1 MSPPPSREMRARPYR
16 PPSRKYCRFTDK
28 GILVYEGNSLGHS
41 PNSGR
46 PGPLR
51 TSFDRCTQ
59 SIFTR
64 NPHCADR
71 MGPVD
76 VFLRVSFAGFAA
88 ILATVSVKSYARHR
102 ERRFL
107 LLGAAFGIF
116 LAQGVWLLVE
126 MATLAVPSV
135 GADWLALNLAVL
147 CPCTSPSCGG
157 EMSEGRELA

>member
-28 GILVYEGNSLGHS
+28 GILVYEVNSLGHS

-64 NPHCADR
+64 NLHCADR
-71 MGPVD
+71 MSLVD
-76 VFLRVSFAGFAA
+76 VFLRLSFAVFAA
-88 ILATVSVKSYARHR
+88 FLATVSVKLYSRHQPL
-102 ERRFL
+102 RFL
-107 LLGAAFGIF
+107 ILGAAFGI
-116 LAQGVWLLVE
+116 
-126 MATLAVPSV
+126 
-135 GADWLALNLAVL
+135 
-147 CPCTSPSCGG
+147 C
-157 EMSEGRELA
+157 